1 MRAAVDLQEEERISM
16 SATRYFH
23 VPARLLLLL
32 AVVLLQAVAL
42 AGVQPALR
50 DYTER
55 VPLLQAQIPAVTAS
69 AQQAAE
75 TIMAHP
81 EALLD
86 VPYWEQMS
94 VCEELMNRAG
104 GLAHAYP
111 TLFWGRTPTKYDVA
125 LLTVRSW
132 EAESKLISRRVKEYK
147 AQGWTVTIIG
157 SRAGMPKN
165 LAADFFFDNG
175 VPTGKA
181 DSGRIN
187 VLANS
192 TLAWMW
198 CCEYAAAMSRK
209 GKFPGILYAMS
220 MPGATE
226 HNNKLQSAEGRHTIV
241 DCPTPI
247 PAGELAKVYLQRI
260 QTLIDDLN
268 SPHIQGQLAQA
279 ADVVAARLAS
289 GRTVGI
295 AGMGHGIMY
304 EVMVD
309 NKSPWLGFR
318 AVFVAD
324 TAFRLHLQPGD
335 LLVWMS
341 YNDLNS
347 AIDDYAKYIQAM
359 KLDLVTSYTLDGN
372 DPKSNLPELAHIDQ
386 SWKLPDAEVP
396 IPVFPQAMAPISGIN
411 VILIARMLDDEVS
424 ARLAAMKDVHLAPR
438 APLAP
443 ELCNLS
449 EYYYRNES
457 VYTAPVSERRWGYVD
472 ARGKQVV
479 AMTYDRAGT
488 FNNGL
493 AVVGKGGKYG
503 VIDRT
508 GKVVVPLQYDDIS
521 MPSSKKAPTFFIV
534 RSGAAWGTIDPAGKA
549 LIAPK
554 YDAIYTFSDTHI
566 VAKLSGQAHLLTLAG
581 EEVPGVAYRDIWN
594 SGKGYAWVNKDGKWG
609 LIDETGKVLIP
620 PHDDLNN
627 IVDGVAPVMIDGK
640 WGLLNSAGAQVL
652 APKYDWISNIA
663 DDTKLAQVWLDKK
676 GGMID
681 LTGREA
687 VPVQYDEMKDTA
699 DGMTAVQLNGKWG
712 YLEKAGAVAISAIYE
727 TAGNFADGVAL
738 VTLAG
743 KPLLI
748 DRTGKEVARPAY
760 DFVANGGEGY
770 FKVARDG
777 KWGFIDKTGKEIV
790 PPKYRF
796 VISFSEGKALVA
808 GGGAW
813 SESVGKCALLVGA
826 KWGVI
831 DTTGKE
837 IIHPK
842 YDRITPSDDGP
853 LAVGR
858 NLETLFGQP

>member
-1 MRAAVDLQEEERISM
+1 MPPLLQEEESIPM
-16 SATRYFH
+16 STTRHFH

-32 AVVLLQAVAL
+32 VVVLLHTVVL
-42 AGVQPALR
+42 AAVQPALQ
-50 DYTER
+50 DYTAR
-55 VPLLQAQIPAVTAS
+55 VPLMQAQIPAITTS

-75 TIMAHP
+75 TMMAHP

-94 VCEELMNRAG
+94 VAEELMNRAG

-111 TLFWGRTPTKYDVA
+111 TLYWGRTPTKYDVV

-132 EAESKLISRRVKEYK
+132 EAESALIQRRVKEYK

-157 SRAGMPKN
+157 SRAGMPKA
-165 LAADFFFDNG
+165 LGADYFIENG
-175 VPTGKA
+175 APNGKA
-181 DSGRIN
+181 SCGRIN

-226 HNNKLQSAEGRHTIV
+226 HNNKLQSSEGRHTIV
-241 DCPTPI
+241 DCPTAI
-247 PAGELAKVYLQRI
+247 PAGELATVYLQRI
-260 QTLIDDLN
+260 RTLIEDLN

-279 ADVVAARLAS
+279 ADVVATRLAS
-289 GRTVGI
+289 GHTVGI

-318 AVFVAD
+318 AVFVAP

-341 YNDLNS
+341 YNGLNS

-372 DPKSNLPELAHIDQ
+372 DPKDNLPELAHIDQ

-396 IPVFPQAMAPISGIN
+396 IPVFPKAMAPVSGIN
-411 VILIARMLDDEVS
+411 VVLIARMLDDEVS
-424 ARLAAMKDVHLAPR
+424 ARLAGMKNVHLAAR
-438 APLAP
+438 APIAP
-443 ELCNLS
+443 ELCNLA
-449 EYYYRNES
+449 ENYYREES
-457 VYTAPVSERRWGYVD
+457 VYTAPVSERKWGYVD
-472 ARGKQVV
+472 ARGKQIV
-479 AMTYDRAGT
+479 AMSYDRAGA

-493 AVVGKGGKYG
+493 AVVGKGGKFG
-503 VIDRT
+503 VIDRA
-508 GKVVVPLQYDDIS
+508 GKVIVPLQYDAIDIPWGKNP
-521 MPSSKKAPTFFIV
+521 PSFFIV
-534 RSGAAWGTIDPAGKA
+534 RAGAAWGTIDTAGKV

-554 YDAIYTFSDTHI
+554 YDAIYTFNDTHI
-566 VAKLSGQAHLLTLAG
+566 VGKLAGQAHLLTLAG
-581 EEVPGVAYRDIWN
+581 EDVPGVVYNDIWS
-594 SGKGYAWVNKDGKWG
+594 SGEGFAWVNKDGKWG

-620 PHDDLNN
+620 AQYDDLNN
-627 IVDGVAPVMIDGK
+627 IVDGVAAVQTDGK

-652 APKYDWISNIA
+652 APKYDRIGWIPDS
-663 DDTKLAQVWLDKK
+663 KLVQVRLGKK
-676 GGMID
+676 FGMID
-681 LTGREA
+681 LTGKEV
-687 VPVQYDEMKDTA
+687 VPVQYDEMKDTV
-699 DGMTAVQLNGKWG
+699 DGMTPVKLDGKWG
-712 YLEKAGAVAISAIYE
+712 FLDKAGALAIPATYDD
-727 TAGNFADGVAL
+727 AGGFTDGVAL
-738 VTLAG
+738 VTSTG
-743 KPLLI
+743 KPVLI
-748 DRTGKEVARPAY
+748 DATGKAVARPAY
-760 DFVANGGEGY
+760 DYVADGGEGY
-770 FKVARDG
+770 YKVARNG

-790 PPKYRF
+790 PLRYSF
-796 VISFSEGKALVA
+796 VIGFSNGKALVA
-808 GGGAW
+808 GGGKW

-831 DTTGKE
+831 DKTGKE

-842 YDRITPSDDGP
+842 YDRITPSNDGP

-858 NLETLFGQP
+858 NLEMLFGQP